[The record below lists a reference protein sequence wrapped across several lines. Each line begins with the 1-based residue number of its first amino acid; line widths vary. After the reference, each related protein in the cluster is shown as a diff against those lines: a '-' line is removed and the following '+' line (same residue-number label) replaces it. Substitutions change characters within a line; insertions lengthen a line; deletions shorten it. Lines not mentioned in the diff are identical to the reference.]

1 MLNKIL
7 LGSHM
12 SFKSPGYLFDS
23 AKESVEQGANCM
35 MIYLG
40 TPQNA
45 RRTPFEVMKYQEY
58 FDNFSMVIKPENI
71 VVHAPYIINPASVEK
86 HEFAKTILLQEI
98 SSMKKIGIKYIV
110 LHPGAY
116 TSFSKDESIKTLIS
130 VLKEILSNEKEITI
144 LLETMAG
151 KGTEIGTSL
160 DEISNIIHSVGSENV
175 GVCLDTCHLWES
187 GFDIRDTNH
196 LIEYLK
202 KVRLLDRV
210 KVIHVNDSKNELG
223 AKKDRHEN
231 IGKGK
236 IGFEALFNIVHND
249 AFDDVIKILE
259 TPYVD
264 DKPIY
269 EKEIKMLL
277 KK

>member
-1 MLNKIL
+1 MENKIL
-7 LGSHM
+7 LGSHV
-12 SFKSPGYLFDS
+12 SFKSPNYLVGS
-23 AKESVEQGANCM
+23 AKESIEQGANCM

-40 TPQNA
+40 APQNA
-45 RRTPFEVMKYQEY
+45 KRTPFEVMKYQEY
-58 FDNFSMVIKPENI
+58 LNDYSTLIKPENI

-86 HEFAKTILLQEI
+86 HEFAKVILAQEI

-110 LHPGAY
+110 VHPGAF
-116 TSFSKDESIKTLIS
+116 TSFSKSESINTL
-130 VLKEILSNEKEITI
+130 VTLLNDLLQEEKDVTI

-160 DEISNIIHSVGSENV
+160 EELADILAKVNSQNLGI
-175 GVCLDTCHLWES
+175 CLDTCHLWES
-187 GFDIRDTNH
+187 GFDIRDTKN
-196 LIEYLK
+196 LIQTLTNLK
-202 KVRLLDRV
+202 LLDKV
-210 KVIHVNDSKNELG
+210 KVIHINDSKNERG

-236 IGFEALFNIVHND
+236 IGFAALQSIVHET
-249 AFDDVIKILE
+249 AFSNVIKILE

-269 EKEIKMLL
+269 EQEIKMLL